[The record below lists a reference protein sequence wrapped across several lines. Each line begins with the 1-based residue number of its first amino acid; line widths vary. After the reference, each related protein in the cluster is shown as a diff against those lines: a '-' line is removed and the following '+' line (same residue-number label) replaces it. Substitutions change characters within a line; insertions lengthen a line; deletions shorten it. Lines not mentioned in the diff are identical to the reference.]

1 MVNSRLEQNP
11 EQDRDVLR
19 MNTRSNQTPEL
30 APGIHR
36 IDLGASNAY
45 LVVDDAGMAV
55 VDTGLPGSGKKL
67 LELVR
72 ALGRRPEE
80 ITRVILTHQHPD
92 HIGGAA
98 DLMAASGAE
107 VWAHPLDTPAIEGT
121 GKRDGPK
128 GALGLVFNML
138 IFPRL
143 RVVKVTHP
151 LSDGETLPVLT
162 GEGGLRV
169 VATPGHTLGHVSL
182 YLASRKLLFAGDA
195 LRHSGEKIVPSPA
208 MFNRDQAQALRSFAD
223 LARLEI
229 EASLP
234 GHGAPIMTGAG
245 KRLAQT
251 AETLAEKATGGR

>member
-1 MVNSRLEQNP
+1 LKRRGVRQA
-11 EQDRDVLR
+11 
-19 MNTRSNQTPEL
+19 NTRIYQATEL
-30 APGIHR
+30 SPAIHL
-36 IDLGASNAY
+36 INTGASNAY
-45 LVVDDAGMAV
+45 LIMDQAGLAL
-55 VDTGLPGSGKKL
+55 VDTGLPGSGKKIL
-67 LELVR
+67 ALIG

-80 ITRVILTHQHPD
+80 ITRIILTHQHPD

-98 DLMAASGAE
+98 DLVAASSAE

-128 GALGLVFNML
+128 GPLGLVFNAF

-143 RVVKVTHP
+143 RLVKVAHA
-151 LSDGETLPVLT
+151 LVEDETLPVLE

-182 YLASRKLLFAGDA
+182 YLASRQMFFAGDA
-195 LRHSGEKIVPSPA
+195 LRHSGGKVVPSPA

-223 LARLEI
+223 LTRLEI

-234 GHGAPIMTGAG
+234 GHGAPILRGAG
-245 KRLAQT
+245 ARLAQT
-251 AETLAEKATGGR
+251 AETLAETATGDG

>member
-1 MVNSRLEQNP
+1 
-11 EQDRDVLR
+11 

-30 APGIHR
+30 TSGIHR
-36 IDLGASNAY
+36 IDTGASNAY
-45 LVVDDAGMAV
+45 LIVDDAGLAL
-55 VDTGLPGSGKKL
+55 VDTGLPGSGKKIL
-67 LELVR
+67 ALIG

-80 ITRVILTHQHPD
+80 ITRILLTHQHPD

-98 DLMAASGAE
+98 DLVAASGAE

-128 GALGLVFNML
+128 GPLGMVFNML

-143 RVVKVTHP
+143 RTVKVAHP
-151 LSDGETLPVLT
+151 LNDGETLPVLA

-169 VATPGHTLGHVSL
+169 VATPGHTRGHISL
-182 YLASRKLLFAGDA
+182 YLAARKLLFAGDV

-223 LARLEI
+223 LTRLEI

-234 GHGAPIMTGAG
+234 GHGAPIMRGAG
-245 KRLAQT
+245 ARLAQAAGALT
-251 AETLAEKATGGR
+251 SAQP